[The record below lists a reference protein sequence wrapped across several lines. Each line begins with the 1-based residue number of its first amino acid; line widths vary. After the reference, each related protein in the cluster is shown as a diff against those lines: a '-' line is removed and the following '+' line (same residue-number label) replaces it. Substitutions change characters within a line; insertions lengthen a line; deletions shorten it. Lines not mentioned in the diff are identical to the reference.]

1 MQKKKQVSDF
11 PTNSSNSPAQAS
23 CGALPPWVDL
33 LAGTGTWAD
42 IILPVLKTQSGEN
55 LHRFLAAEPAFYP
68 ARDNLFAAL
77 RLTPLENV
85 RVVILG
91 QDPYHGVGQAHGLSF
106 SVSDGIKIPP
116 SLRNI
121 YKEISASYGTP
132 APASGNLTRWAQQG
146 VLLLNTVLS
155 VRPENAASHQGQG
168 WEAVTDA
175 IISSVNDLCDHVVFM
190 LWGSHAQ
197 KKKSLLDG
205 KKHLVLEAPHPSPLS
220 AHRGFLGCG
229 HFTQASA
236 YLERM
241 GRAPIDWA
249 QPS

>member
-1 MQKKKQVSDF
+1 MQKKKQVSDL
-11 PTNSSNSPAQAS
+11 PTNSYNSPAQAS
-23 CGALPPWVDL
+23 CGELPAWADL
-33 LAGTGTWAD
+33 LSGAPSWRD
-42 IILPVLKTQSGEN
+42 VLLPVLASPQGQN
-55 LHRFLAAEPAFYP
+55 LHRFLSNESAFYP
-68 ARDNLFAAL
+68 ARENLFAAL

-106 SVSDGIKIPP
+106 SVPDGVKPPP

-121 YKEISASYGTP
+121 YKEIAASYGTP
-132 APASGNLTRWAQQG
+132 IPASGNLTRWATQG
-146 VLLLNTVLS
+146 VLLLNTVLT

-175 IISSVNDLCDHVVFM
+175 VIRAVNDHCDHVVFM

-197 KKKSLLDG
+197 KKKALLDS

-229 HFTQASA
+229 HFTKANA
-236 YLERM
+236 YLECM
-241 GRAPIDWA
+241 GLAPIDWTA
-249 QPS
+249 QG